1 MKLDYSIPQFQL
13 LIGSFNAT
21 DYLDEIALSL
31 PMHEITQKLTWSGRF
46 KVSFNR
52 KAIAQGLT
60 ADQFDQGATPSR
72 WRPGQQPIR
81 LYIKGYPLPVMRIDR
96 YAYNP
101 QTGIGEGSLHQI
113 IDAVATDRPATK
125 GEIEVYYTPLDAIVN
140 SLLKVAFRESAVDP
154 GFSVGGLAG
163 QLLGGF
169 VTRNPIADAQK
180 LLGTQWRTLTVDTS
194 EVTRSHYC
202 GLNNVLF
209 SRALNQIEIE
219 PDIDH
224 INFAASRIIVTGS
237 RQVPKIIT
245 PVPGSPKPKLQ
256 KTKENLPYTEVYPGS
271 TLYTTPQ
278 TFQVQSEKK
287 QIHYQYED
295 DDSIEF
301 YFFSLVFGG
310 VPSLGFELQ
319 SRANRVYPGDNN
331 KAFQVVTV
339 KEWPKG
345 RIKSLGDDSTL
356 AIAQLEVQTETRRRT
371 WVPKLLLVPTVAGQ
385 PEDYSLVLKKD
396 EKLTTPPTTDNSNQ
410 GTTTDT
416 RTGQPTIL
424 EPKAIVEGQK
434 PIADQ
439 PMETEPILGVAQVS
453 PAGWS
458 PIAPNDQIIEV
469 GFLPDKDVATQLAN
483 NIAVRE
489 ARRRDSMA
497 VTMPIPD
504 EWLIAG
510 CPILPTVVLWDGAWL
525 AEGLIVSLQGTEA
538 KFAFT
543 AARISRAGIPVYQA
557 VINRKIRAAA
567 FVRVLSLLKVG
578 NPIEGQAG
586 GTTIPIEGQEGG
598 TTILIEQ
605 N

>member
-13 LIGSFNAT
+13 LIGNFNAT

-31 PMHEITQKLTWSGRF
+31 PMHEITQKLSWSGRF

-60 ADQFDQGATPSR
+60 AGEFDQGATPSR
-72 WRPGQQPIR
+72 WRPGQQPVR
-81 LYIKGYPLPVMRIDR
+81 LFIKGYPLPVMRIDR

-113 IDAVATDRPATK
+113 IDAIATDRPATK
-125 GEIEVYYTPLDAIVN
+125 GEIEIYYTPLNAIVN
-140 SLLKVAFRESAVDP
+140 SLLAVAFRESTVNS
-154 GFSVGGLAG
+154 GWSVGGLAG

-180 LLGTQWRTLTVDTS
+180 LLGTQWRTLTVDTA

-202 GLNNVLF
+202 GLNNALF
-209 SRALNQIEIE
+209 SRTLNQIEIE

-237 RQVPKIIT
+237 RQVPKKIT
-245 PVPGSPKPKLQ
+245 PVPGNPKPKLQ
-256 KTKENLPYTEVYPGS
+256 KTEENLPYTEVYPGS
-271 TLYTTPQ
+271 TIYNTPQ

-319 SRANRVYPGDNN
+319 SRANRIYPGDNN

-356 AIAQLEVQTETRRRT
+356 AIAQLEVQTEDRRRT

-396 EKLTTPPTTDNSNQ
+396 EKLTTPPTTDKSNQ
-410 GTTTDT
+410 GNTTDP

-424 EPKAIVEGQK
+424 EPKPIIEGQK

-439 PMETEPILGVAQVS
+439 PMETEPVLGVAQVS

-458 PIAPNDQIIEV
+458 PIAPSDQIIEV
-469 GFLPDKDVATQLAN
+469 GFLPDKDVATQLAS

-510 CPILPTVVLWDGAWL
+510 CPILPTVALWDGMWL

-543 AARISRAGIPVYQA
+543 AARVSRAGIPTHRE
-557 VINRKIRAAA
+557 VINRKIRAST
-567 FVRVLSLLKVG
+567 FVRVQSLLRLG